1 MLPVTEP
8 PYPPPPPP
16 GPNPYGQNPYGQP
29 PYGQGPPPAQPPAGG
44 YPPPPPP
51 PPGQPPYGGPPSGQN
66 PYGGPVYA
74 ARPPAYRY
82 AGWGVR
88 VGAYLIDM
96 LLSTV
101 ASIPLF
107 AGYVWLIA
115 SIESSTSGETSEY
128 TGGAGPIVLMV
139 VGVVPA
145 VGFWV
150 WNLCIRQGRT
160 GASLGKS
167 NLGLRLLKE
176 DTGQPMGAGLS
187 FVRQLAHY
195 VDSAICYLGYLWPLW
210 DDKRQTIA
218 DKIMS
223 TVVVHDR

>member
-101 ASIPLF
+101 AS
-107 AGYVWLIA
+107 
-115 SIESSTSGETSEY
+115 
-128 TGGAGPIVLMV
+128 
-139 VGVVPA
+139 
-145 VGFWV
+145 
-150 WNLCIRQGRT
+150 Q
-160 GASLGKS
+160 
-167 NLGLRLLKE
+167 
-176 DTGQPMGAGLS
+176 
-187 FVRQLAHY
+187 
-195 VDSAICYLGYLWPLW
+195 
-210 DDKRQTIA
+210 IA
-218 DKIMS
+218 DKIFGANPAES
-223 TVVVHDR
+223 GHFTFGDQVIDFVRGAESVTLTILNTATNATTTITLPLLGG